1 MAGKFINT
9 DQKITFDTLADNM
22 KDLLNNPYYQF
33 SDKKGTICQYYY
45 INTTK
50 TTLDEATRG
59 NYSELGPDSPIRY
72 NKVKNAIIYGFGK
85 LDINLEVTD
94 FGLEGNDITGESY
107 ILPDTI
113 IPYPGDFFTVDQLDK
128 PYLFK
133 VTNAQPNMLYSEQ
146 VMYKISW
153 VLSYPDLHDINN
165 QVVGEYVY
173 NNSAFGTNNKV
184 IIESSI
190 YDLVSQIQD
199 TLIKLKDYF
208 YMLFY
213 DQKVQTFIYLHNKVI
228 HTYDP
233 YLIEFISRNNI
244 LSGATDYIYVTQQ
257 MFLPSTFGIDYD
269 KTIFSCIE
277 DKDISTK
284 AKIRTV
290 GNLLLCDQKLSLLY
304 QYPIDYYYMEYAHLN
319 TRYHSIDIFND
330 LEMLYY
336 IKNNIKTNNA
346 LWNIM
351 IKYFNNESI
360 ISNDL
365 LEIKNIDYCENM
377 ELYYGIPIAIY
388 CMERMVESMLKT

>member
-33 SDKKGTICQYYY
+33 SDKKGTICQYYN

-72 NKVKNAIIYGFGK
+72 NKVKNAIIYGAGK

>member
-33 SDKKGTICQYYY
+33 SDKKGTICQYYN

-94 FGLEGNDITGESY
+94 FGREGHDITGVSY

>member
-33 SDKKGTICQYYY
+33 SDKKGTICQYYN

-165 QVVGEYVY
+165 QVVGGYVY

>member
-1 MAGKFINT
+1 
-9 DQKITFDTLADNM
+9 
-22 KDLLNNPYYQF
+22 
-33 SDKKGTICQYYY
+33 
-45 INTTK
+45 
-50 TTLDEATRG
+50 
-59 NYSELGPDSPIRY
+59 
-72 NKVKNAIIYGFGK
+72 
-85 LDINLEVTD
+85 
-94 FGLEGNDITGESY
+94 
-107 ILPDTI
+107 
-113 IPYPGDFFTVDQLDK
+113 
-128 PYLFK
+128 
-133 VTNAQPNMLYSEQ
+133 
-146 VMYKISW
+146 
-153 VLSYPDLHDINN
+153 
-165 QVVGEYVY
+165 
-173 NNSAFGTNNKV
+173 
-184 IIESSI
+184 
-190 YDLVSQIQD
+190 
-199 TLIKLKDYF
+199 
-208 YMLFY
+208 
-213 DQKVQTFIYLHNKVI
+213 
-228 HTYDP
+228 
-233 YLIEFISRNNI
+233 
-244 LSGATDYIYVTQQ
+244 

>member
-9 DQKITFDTLADNM
+9 EQKATFDVLTDSM
-22 KDLLNNPYYQF
+22 KNILKNPYYKF
-33 SDKKGTICQYYY
+33 SDKKGTVCQYYN

-72 NKVKNAIIYGFGK
+72 NKVKDTIIYGFGR
-85 LDINLEVTD
+85 LDINLEMTD

-113 IPYPGDFFTVDQLDK
+113 VPYPGDFFTVDQLDK

-133 VTNAQPNMLYSEQ
+133 VTNIQPNILYSEQ
-146 VMYKISW
+146 IMYKISW
-153 VLSYPDLHDINN
+153 VLSYPDLHNIDN

-173 NNSAFGTNNKV
+173 NNFAFGTNNKV
-184 IIESSI
+184 IIESSV

-199 TLIKLKDYF
+199 TLNKLKDYF

-213 DQKVQTFIYLHNKVI
+213 DQKVQTFIYLHNRI
-228 HTYDP
+228 IRTYDP
-233 YLIEFISRNNI
+233 YLIEFISRNKI
-244 LSGATDYIYVTQQ
+244 LSGATDYVYVTQQ

-277 DKDISTK
+277 DKDVITR

-290 GNLLLCDQKLSLLY
+290 GNLLLCEQKLSLLY
-304 QYPIDYYYMEYAHLN
+304 QYPEDYYYVEYAHLN
-319 TRYHSIDIFND
+319 TSCHSISIFGD

-336 IKNNIKTNNA
+336 IRNNIKTNNP

-360 ISNDL
+360 TSDDL
-365 LEIKNIDYCENM
+365 LNIKNIDYYDNM

>member
-33 SDKKGTICQYYY
+33 SDKKGTICQYYN

-184 IIESSI
+184 VIESSI

-336 IKNNIKTNNA
+336 IKNNIIEK
-346 LWNIM
+346 
-351 IKYFNNESI
+351 I
-360 ISNDL
+360 IS
-365 LEIKNIDYCENM
+365 
-377 ELYYGIPIAIY
+377 YGISKKY
-388 CMERMVESMLKT
+388 CILKDYGSILS